1 LILRCFF
8 TQIYIPAEYISE
20 RKIEREREEEG
31 EGERNKTT
39 VVPYILAMV
48 LLAAYRAG
56 GWVGVQEGG
65 RRGSLS
71 WIIFYHHE

>member
-1 LILRCFF
+1 LIVRCFF

-20 RKIEREREEEG
+20 RKTEREREEEG

-56 GWVGVQEGG
+56 G
-65 RRGSLS
+65 
-71 WIIFYHHE
+71 

>member
-1 LILRCFF
+1 VRRCNSSKKSTVIFNKLILRCFF

-20 RKIEREREEEG
+20 RKTEREREEEG
-31 EGERNKTT
+31 EGERNTTT

-56 GWVGVQEGG
+56 G
-65 RRGSLS
+65 
-71 WIIFYHHE
+71 